1 MADQLEEF
9 KEERDDLIFELNS
22 IKDGIDLDYF
32 DLTLDEKYDLNKLL
46 DTQITFLKNTGNKIY
61 ELKEGLSNNKLNK
74 AEKEKLENKAN
85 KLLLFFIEELSE
97 RQQVLEKE
105 INRFLT
111 K

>member
-32 DLTLDEKYDLNKLL
+32 DLTSNEKYDLNKLL

-61 ELKEGLSNNKLNK
+61 ELKEELSNNKLNK
-74 AEKEKLENKAN
+74 AEREKLENKAN
-85 KLLLFFIEELSE
+85 NLLLFFMEELSE
-97 RQQVLEKE
+97 RQLVLEKE